1 MFFNLSKKN
10 TKVSS
15 TAFSDFVN
23 KSSSREKKRVFSNA
37 IKQSTESQN
46 KMIKQAC
53 NSL

>member
-1 MFFNLSKKN
+1 MFFNLSKKD

-23 KSSSREKKRVFSNA
+23 KSSSREKKRVFNNA
-37 IKQSTESQN
+37 IKESSESQS

-53 NSL
+53 RTC